1 MHGSTENLAADRR
14 LSLRH
19 KVKTALR
26 VRTWKSATPEHRA
39 ESIDVSLRGIY
50 FATKSALSEG
60 EIVEILLKMPEEVS
74 GEQTTE
80 WRCTGHVVRVEA
92 LDPREGKL
100 GVGVQF
106 YCYDVSRPEQPPLPI
121 AARPSWRP
129 MSFADQNKQSGSARA
144 DADRTILSR
153 RRKKAHRS
161 VRARRSR
168 QHSAVFLPIDRNA
181 LHTKSSQTRI
191 NSRIRIGRPDKCVR
205 ELRDGPSRL
214 RINEAIEEE
223 AEESVGIRIETDL
236 GVRGI
241 RRAG

>member
-1 MHGSTENLAADRR
+1 MNGSIENLAPDRR
-14 LSLRH
+14 SSLRH

-26 VRTWKSATPEHRA
+26 VRGWKSPRPEHRA

-60 EIVEILLKMPEEVS
+60 EIVEILLKMPQEVS

-80 WRCTGHVVRVEA
+80 WRCTGHVVRVEP

-129 MSFADQNKQSGSARA
+129 VSLVAQKQAVWEHACGR
-144 DADRTILSR
+144 RTDNFEQR
-153 RRKKAHRS
+153 EK
-161 VRARRSR
+161 
-168 QHSAVFLPIDRNA
+168 
-181 LHTKSSQTRI
+181 
-191 NSRIRIGRPDKCVR
+191 NS
-205 ELRDGPSRL
+205 
-214 RINEAIEEE
+214 
-223 AEESVGIRIETDL
+223 
-236 GVRGI
+236 
-241 RRAG
+241 